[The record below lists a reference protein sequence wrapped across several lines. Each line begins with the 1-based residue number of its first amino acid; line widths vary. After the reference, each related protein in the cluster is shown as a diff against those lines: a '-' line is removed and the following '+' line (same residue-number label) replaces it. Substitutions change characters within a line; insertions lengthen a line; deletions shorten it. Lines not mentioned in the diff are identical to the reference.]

1 MMIGKRSLI
10 GTVMKESLLKRWV
23 RVGLALMVVVWMW
36 GIGSSALAYNNP
48 QLLPSEPTPVVDL
61 AKTFTRLQR
70 ETLIQNLDNFE
81 QETGWRLRV
90 LTQFEQTPGRA
101 VIDFWKLDAKSAV
114 LVADGKGGNILSFA
128 VGDDFYPLLPRTFWI
143 ELQTRFGNQYF
154 VRDNGEDQAI
164 LEAIAS
170 VEGCLR
176 KGGCSV
182 VPGIPREQWIL
193 TLVTSVVGGLIC
205 GFAGRPRKP
214 GQLFAWQW
222 ALLFSPL
229 WGMLFISFGL
239 GPVLVRTTEWVPIV
253 RNVAGFSIGLLGA
266 FLTYF
271 LNPSTPTETEA

>member
-1 MMIGKRSLI
+1 MAALLKFSYKF
-10 GTVMKESLLKRWV
+10 MKHSLLQRWL
-23 RVGLALMVVVWMW
+23 RAGLALMVVLSLWA
-36 GIGSSALAYNNP
+36 IGPEAKAYDNP
-48 QLLPSEPTPVVDL
+48 QLLPAQLTPVVDL
-61 AKTFTRLQR
+61 AKTFTSLQKENLVKEL
-70 ETLIQNLDNFE
+70 ETFE
-81 QETGWRLRV
+81 AETGWRLRV

-101 VIDFWKLDAKSAV
+101 VINFWKLDKKSVV

-164 LEAIAS
+164 TQALAS

-182 VPGIPREQWIL
+182 VPGLPQEQWIL
-193 TLVTSVVGGLIC
+193 TLVTSVIGGIIC
-205 GFAGRPRKP
+205 GFSGRPRKE
-214 GQLFAWQW
+214 GQVFAWQW

-229 WGMLFISFGL
+229 WGMLFLSFGL
-239 GPVLVRTTEWVPIV
+239 GPVLVRTTEWLPIF
-253 RNVAGFSIGLLGA
+253 RNVAGFSIGFLGA

-271 LNPSTPTETEA
+271 LNTPSEPEPEA